1 MICKVCNANIDDNA
15 AVCPFCGTDVT
26 NVSVDPGLSAA
37 PETPAFP
44 DPASASF
51 NTPSE
56 NSIPDPASTGFN
68 TPFENSIPDP
78 VPAAPVDPQPSF
90 NDPQPTPVDPAADL
104 GLSEPAAPFTDP
116 MASAPQSADPYM
128 DPAGAI
134 PNGQPVQPNFSQNNM
149 NGGFT
154 QNDFS
159 QPGGNFGQPS
169 TPPPTGGYNSFPD
182 PTSDLEKEA
191 GTVQTLGIVAL
202 VLSLV
207 IGFCCC
213 AIAGPGVGI
222 AGLVKFNKL
231 KDSLYLLS
239 PEGQKKANTGR
250 TLSIIAIVL
259 GGLAVLSNI
268 ILMSTGALEEIANEM

>member
-15 AVCPFCGTDVT
+15 AVCPFCGADVT
-26 NVSVDPGLSAA
+26 NVSVDPGISAA

-56 NSIPDPASTGFN
+56 NSIPDP
-68 TPFENSIPDP
+68 
-78 VPAAPVDPQPSF
+78 VPTAPV
-90 NDPQPTPVDPAADL
+90 DPQPTPVDPAADL

-116 MASAPQSADPYM
+116 AASAPQNADPYM

-250 TLSIIAIVL
+250 TLSIIAVVL

>member
-15 AVCPFCGTDVT
+15 AVCPFCGADVT

-51 NTPSE
+51 NTPIE
-56 NSIPDPASTGFN
+56 NP
-68 TPFENSIPDP
+68 IPDP
-78 VPAAPVDPQPSF
+78 VPAAPV
-90 NDPQPTPVDPAADL
+90 DPQPTPVDPAADL

-116 MASAPQSADPYM
+116 AASAPQSADPYM

-134 PNGQPVQPNFSQNNM
+134 PNGQPVQPNFNQTNT
-149 NGGFT
+149 GF
-154 QNDFS
+154 N
-159 QPGGNFGQPS
+159 QPGDNFGQPA
-169 TPPPTGGYNSFPD
+169 TPPPTNNYNNYNSFPD
-182 PTSDLEKEA
+182 PTSDLEKQA

-202 VLSLV
+202 VLSIV

-222 AGLVKFNKL
+222 AGLVKFSKL